1 METDKAA
8 AALRV
13 AELLR
18 AAREAADMTKY
29 EAAAEAGMSE
39 GRWRQLEKGVE
50 KRAGVESPAS
60 APPVTL
66 ARMARAVGLEPSQL
80 LEAAGVTLSEDEV
93 TEELT
98 KATYHRKVKATSID
112 VSDLTPEQVAMVE
125 GIIIGLRHNK

>member
-1 METDKAA
+1 METDKAS

-18 AAREAADMTKY
+18 AAREAAQMTKY
-29 EAAAEAGMSE
+29 EAAAEAGLSE

-50 KRAGVESPAS
+50 KRSGVEQPAS

-66 ARMARAVGLEPSQL
+66 VRMARAVDIEPSQL
-80 LEAAGVTLSEDEV
+80 LEAAGVTLSEEEV

-98 KATYHRKVKATSID
+98 RATYNRKVKATSID